1 MVASEEDDRDKLQ
14 TIKGGSS
21 ETELKELA
29 VKPTAG
35 AGGLV
40 TAVASFVA
48 VVITVTPVA
57 KRPSAERKKAESKLG
72 LVAVIIFKGQ
82 DDR

>member
-1 MVASEEDDRDKLQ
+1 MVASDEDDRDKLH

-35 AGGLV
+35 AGGSV
-40 TAVASFVA
+40 KVVASLAA

-57 KRPSAERKKAESKLG
+57 KRPSAERKNAESKLG
-72 LVAVIIFKGQ
+72 LVAVIVF
-82 DDR
+82 